1 MLLQETLT
9 EASSLKVASEGIQL
23 SCRRNRAA
31 LRFLL
36 SKKATALPVSF
47 LMLFVS
53 LTIIVSATYY
63 VSVANIQ
70 ARGQLLNIA
79 VAKQNM
85 LYFEDSVGFTKW
97 SPGTSNVYHFE
108 DSGGTFKTYPTA
120 KSLLVNITDNNTF
133 HAIAFNSSIGK
144 TVCEL
149 PLAETSVYTFYMKG
163 DRRAIINQSAF
174 TTAQLYLAPATPS
187 PELTLTYRPIAT
199 ISETGFSQGKPVN
212 TLRIYI
218 ININT
223 STTLTV
229 QGEFNIKSTCINVT
243 SSLQIYNFS
252 YPITKIFVKAI
263 LDERSDQVILPVS
276 SNASGTFVKVET
288 LVCNIKLERMQG
300 DG

>member
-1 MLLQETLT
+1 MV

-23 SCRRNRAA
+23 CPKKSKIA
-31 LRFLL
+31 LKFLL
-36 SKKATALPVSF
+36 SRKATALPVSF

-63 VSVANIQ
+63 ISVVKIQ

-97 SPGTSNVYHFE
+97 SPGTSSVYHFE
-108 DSGGTFKTYPTA
+108 DSGGTLKTYPTA
-120 KSLLVNITDNNTF
+120 KNLLVNITDNNTF

-144 TVCEL
+144 TVYEL
-149 PLAETSVYTFYMKG
+149 PSAETAVYMFYMKG

-174 TTAQLYLAPATPS
+174 TTTQLYLAPATPS
-187 PELTLTYRPIAT
+187 PELTLVYRPLVT

-218 ININT
+218 INLNT
-223 STTLTV
+223 STTLTA

-243 SSLQIYNFS
+243 SNLQTYNFS
-252 YPITKIFVKAI
+252 YPITKIFVKATF
-263 LDERSDQVILPVS
+263 DERSDQVILPVS
-276 SNASGTFVKVET
+276 SNTSGAFIKIET
-288 LVCNIKLERMQG
+288 LVCNIKLERIQG
-300 DG
+300 GS

>member
-1 MLLQETLT
+1 MV

-23 SCRRNRAA
+23 YPKKSKIA
-31 LRFLL
+31 LKFLL

-63 VSVANIQ
+63 VSVVKIQ

-108 DSGGTFKTYPTA
+108 DSGGTLKTYPTA
-120 KSLLVNITDNNTF
+120 KNLLLNITDNNTF
-133 HAIAFNSSIGK
+133 HTIAFTSCLGK
-144 TVCEL
+144 AVYQL
-149 PLAETSVYTFYMKG
+149 PSAETAIYTFYLKG
-163 DRRAIINQSAF
+163 DERAIINQSAF
-174 TTAQLYLAPATPS
+174 TTTQLCLAPATPS
-187 PELTLTYRPIAT
+187 PELTLVYRPLAT

-218 ININT
+218 INLNT
-223 STTLTV
+223 STTLTA
-229 QGEFNIKSTCINVT
+229 QGEFNIKSTCIDVT
-243 SSLQIYNFS
+243 SNLQTYNFS
-252 YPITKIFVKAI
+252 YPITKIFVKAT
-263 LDERSDQVILPVS
+263 LDERSDQVVLPVS
-276 SNASGTFVKVET
+276 SNTGGAFIKIET
-288 LVCNIKLERMQG
+288 LVCNIKLERIQG
-300 DG
+300 GS